1 MRRLLEWKYMNP
13 PTNNTAA
20 NNTSSNI
27 TTNTATTTSSSTST
41 SYPSQKDR
49 YKKLIK
55 QLERLYRVVVKDLTD
70 SNLEADLT
78 GLNTSRV
85 VKILIIYDP
94 STTPPCYV
102 IVVNNKRSTTYT
114 DWNEVLELFE
124 ICGLIPDAKLCES
137 KISST
142 DIPSKLSIDE
152 NILLDA
158 DEENSTEEYRGV
170 IPCDTTKLT
179 NIGDY
184 KMKSLHEE
192 FELYENMWD
201 AEKATQK
208 SFDVV
213 ITDLDD
219 FKKFLADPENRAKY
233 NAMDWRERY
242 AFRKPVERTIEQ
254 PLKKHSGVGLSY
266 DGFEDEWYEDRF
278 DPFSSY
284 GHYQTGGSRYISD
297 FEYTISAEEAYEA
310 LVGEIIPDYAVG
322 EFTLSTNK
330 HADIVKEA
338 VRLYDEY
345 NENYSDTAKSDID
358 VLELNKFVVNNLD
371 ALIEVFTNILT
382 EHFSEGAE
390 AWARDRY

>member
-27 TTNTATTTSSSTST
+27 TTNTATTTSSSTSIN
-41 SYPSQKDR
+41 YPSQKDR
-49 YKKLIK
+49 YKKFLAQINTENNFK
-55 QLERLYRVVVKDLTD
+55 YTVTMLTDDRVVF
-70 SNLEADLT
+70 NLEFPDGSTRLI
-78 GLNTSRV
+78 S
-85 VKILIIYDP
+85 IIYKPDR
-94 STTPPCYV
+94 TPPRYIM
-102 IVVNNKRSTTYT
+102 IVETVQPAEYT
-114 DWNEVLELFE
+114 DWSDLVEIFELAG
-124 ICGLIPDAKLCES
+124 IIKDASLCES
-137 KISST
+137 T
-142 DIPSKLSIDE
+142 SKLYIDK

-158 DEENSTEEYRGV
+158 DEENSTEEYHGV

-201 AEKATQK
+201 ADKDAQK

-242 AFRKPVERTIEQ
+242 NFRKPVERTIEQ
-254 PLKKHSGVGLSY
+254 PLKKHNGVGLSY

-297 FEYTISAEEAYEA
+297 FEYDISAEEAYEA
-310 LVGEIIPDYAVG
+310 LVNAIIPDYAVG

-345 NENYSDTAKSDID
+345 NENYRDTAKSDID
-358 VLELNKFVVNNLD
+358 VLELNNFVVNNLD
-371 ALIEVFTNILT
+371 ALIEVFTNVLT